1 MDFFQYR
8 IELTEAFSN
17 RQIDKKVKM
26 TGKPKRTNFG
36 MTMTAF
42 FNNLTKVKDPKSA
55 DFRKIFRTAKLVAR
69 GRFENIDS
77 PSSYRLMWAESYKI
91 YYILFDRERVP
102 SVMSRNQDRIQKQ
115 DLDTFTQQYEYA
127 ISSKLKKKLHGGD
140 KVATKGKGNDSEEK
154 ELPFDMQ
161 GWAEDFGMELLD
173 PQDMTEVAS
182 EMMNDLEDMERS
194 QFGEDPKKS
203 HLKSVTIDLVNQA
216 WDEAKHLYEFVSKNA
231 PKEWKKKDVY
241 LYDRADGREFPY
253 HRTLPFGDDQYIAF
267 IVPSRMEEI
276 KTWGQLKQL
285 KWATTNEKITRKH
298 LKVLEEWFGKGG
310 GYGN

>member
-1 MDFFQYR
+1 VKDFF
-8 IELTEAFSN
+8 ELREAFSN
-17 RQIDKKVKM
+17 KQIEKKVTM

-36 MTMTAF
+36 RTMTAF
-42 FNNLTKVKDPKSA
+42 FDNLTKVEDPKSQK
-55 DFRKIFRTAKLVAR
+55 FREVFRTAKLVAK

-77 PSSYRLMWAESYKI
+77 PASYRLMWSQSYGV

-102 SVMSRNQDRIQKQ
+102 SVKSINDRIQKQ

-127 ISSKLKKKLHGGD
+127 ISSKLKKKLHGGN
-140 KVATKGKGNDSEEK
+140 KVATKGKGDESEEK

-173 PQDMTEVAS
+173 PQDMTEVGRQ
-182 EMMNDLEDMERS
+182 MMNDLKDTERS
-194 QFGEDPKKS
+194 QFGEDPKES
-203 HLKSVTIDLVNQA
+203 HLKSVTIDLINQG
-216 WDEAKHLYEFVSKNA
+216 WDEANHLYEFESKNA

-241 LYDRADGREFPY
+241 LYDRASGVEFAY
-253 HRTLPFGDDQYIAF
+253 DLSLPFGEDQYIAF

-310 GYGN
+310 GAGN